1 MSKITDYQSKI
12 KVQLD
17 QYDQMGNE
25 LTFVT
30 IPDSDYGMFDSSH
43 FSCEEERRKYSR
55 EIDGETVRT
64 IVYELFE
71 GYVKS
76 FETSSDVMML
86 LHLIKGSLRVKSADH
101 HHTYKSLVDFWEQL
115 SGREYKVKWHG
126 RYLQLLSDL
135 YEKRCAKG
143 ELDTHIRKKKQ
154 QGEFNLAKD
163 SRLSFLTS
171 AAVVHILVSTVFSAK
186 PDEPYLMEDYTDFV
200 GLIARFA

>member
-17 QYDQMGNE
+17 QYDQLGNE

-101 HHTYKSLVDFWEQL
+101 HHTYKSLADFWEQL
-115 SGREYKVKWHG
+115 LGREYKVKWHG
-126 RYLQLLSDL
+126 RYLQLLLVL
-135 YEKRCAKG
+135 YETA
-143 ELDTHIRKKKQ
+143 
-154 QGEFNLAKD
+154 
-163 SRLSFLTS
+163 
-171 AAVVHILVSTVFSAK
+171 AAVGSVPEEVCRGSWMPTSERRNNRGVQ
-186 PDEPYLMEDYTDFV
+186 P
-200 GLIARFA
+200 G